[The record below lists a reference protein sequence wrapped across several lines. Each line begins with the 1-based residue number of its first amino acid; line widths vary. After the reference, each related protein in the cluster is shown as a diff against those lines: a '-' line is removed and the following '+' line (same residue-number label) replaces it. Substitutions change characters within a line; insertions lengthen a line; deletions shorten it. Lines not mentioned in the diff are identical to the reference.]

1 MTKENDSILLSA
13 FDERW
18 KKFRA
23 QHKACRM
30 EFTDEAVHD
39 LRVAS
44 RRMLVVLGLAKTIA
58 PHPRVRKARQIIK
71 RMIED
76 LNELRDVQV
85 MLVETSENIETMP
98 ELKPFRKFL
107 KKREAKLMRAAYKRI
122 KQNGLSELS
131 KRIGKIRESLEKEE
145 QANAQFNE
153 QLLEAAHNAYALA
166 GQAYGQVDPLQAAS
180 IHRLR
185 LAFKK
190 FRYLIEIIHPLVE
203 GFPSGNFESMH
214 KYQGSM
220 GNIQDAEVFL
230 NSFLEYVKEHSPR
243 TDTESVIRFFN
254 ARLKSLVV
262 DFMEN
267 KGEIFTFW
275 NFDKPKNEEHKNE
288 SLRHT
293 SRNRSGGGE
302 SKIRRGR
309 SAPADRKG
317 EGQDEE
323 NRPGVMGDGN
333 TNGPDLEQPG
343 SAGHG
348 DGKDTGEQA

>member
-1 MTKENDSILLSA
+1 MTMETDSILLSA

-39 LRVAS
+39 LRVTS
-44 RRMLVVLGLAKTIA
+44 RRLLAVLGLAKVLV

-71 RMIED
+71 QMIED

-85 MLVETSENIETMP
+85 MLVETSENIEMTP

-131 KRIGKIRESLEKEE
+131 KRTGKIRESLEKEE
-145 QANAQFNE
+145 QASPQFNE
-153 QLLEAAHNAYALA
+153 RLLEAAHNAYALA
-166 GQAYGQVDPLQAAS
+166 EQAYGQVDPLQASS

-190 FRYLIEIIHPLVE
+190 FRYLVEMIHPLVKD
-203 GFPSGNFESMH
+203 FPIGNFENMH
-214 KYQGSM
+214 KYQGMM

-230 NSFLEYVKEHSPR
+230 NSFLEYVKEHSPQ
-243 TDTESVIRFFN
+243 TDTENVTQFCN
-254 ARLKSLVV
+254 ARLKSLIV

-267 KGEIFTFW
+267 KGEVFTFW
-275 NFDKPKNEEHKNE
+275 NFDKPQNEEHKNE
-288 SLRHT
+288 SLHHT
-293 SRNRSGGGE
+293 SRNRSGGR
-302 SKIRRGR
+302 KPKVRGGQP
-309 SAPADRKG
+309 APADRKG

-333 TNGPDLEQPG
+333 TDGPDLEQPG
-343 SAGHG
+343 STGNG
-348 DGKDTGEQA
+348 DGKDTGE